1 MDKSK
6 PFTRNDLFMQPEMQ
20 LREIEYESS
29 LLPDVEGI
37 HKGMILM
44 DGWGNEWDDTDDF
57 GELDFRLV
65 DGENG

>member
-1 MDKSK
+1 
-6 PFTRNDLFMQPEMQ
+6 
-20 LREIEYESS
+20 
-29 LLPDVEGI
+29 
-37 HKGMILM
+37 M